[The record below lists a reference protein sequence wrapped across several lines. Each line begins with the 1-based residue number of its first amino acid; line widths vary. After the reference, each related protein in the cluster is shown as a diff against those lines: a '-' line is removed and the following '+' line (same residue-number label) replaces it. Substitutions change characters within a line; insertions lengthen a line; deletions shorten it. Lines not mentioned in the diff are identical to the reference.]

1 MVPTV
6 REVQDEPL
14 GEGSDRS
21 RSARRA
27 AWGRFRPF
35 AKWVKAVWQWF
46 RPFAKWVTSGL
57 AMVPTV
63 REVQDEPFGE
73 GSDRCWAWLG
83 LLGWRRSLSV
93 ALSTGAWIDT
103 VRRDV
108 AVGC

>member
-6 REVQDEPL
+6 REVGDRRF
-14 GEGSDRS
+14 GNGSDRS

-27 AWGRFRPF
+27 VWGRFRPF
-35 AKWVKAVWQWF
+35 AKCK
-46 RPFAKWVTSGL
+46 TSRLGK
-57 AMVPTV
+57 VPTV